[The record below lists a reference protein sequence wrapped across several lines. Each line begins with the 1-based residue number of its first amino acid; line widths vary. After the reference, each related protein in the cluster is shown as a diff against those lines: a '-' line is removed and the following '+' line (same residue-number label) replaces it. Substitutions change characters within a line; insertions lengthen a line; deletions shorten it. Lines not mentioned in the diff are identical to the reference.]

1 METTQEE
8 SPTNGQ
14 QETEVTAAPL
24 ADRNALIKRRY
35 RTGVVT
41 TLMERSFEIKSIDPK
56 TMVLT
61 RGSAF
66 LPAFNDFVAESDPEA
81 MASPEIQAF
90 VTDVVI
96 EGVTSLN
103 LVKKSLEQC
112 TEEET
117 PIQVLDL
124 DEQVEILLHPRR
136 CSPETANGKAYFI
149 SPMVYKTE
157 WRDAPYLKQEVFGPH
172 VAIIPYDTVCDAI
185 RIYNDS
191 KRLL

>member
-1 METTQEE
+1 MARRGRPPKVPNAETVVPEEEKPEPVVEPTTQEE

-14 QETEVTAAPL
+14 QDTEVKAAPL

-124 DEQVEILLHPRR
+124 DEQVEIFSAIMELCASEEEKAEWSFFPRTIEE
-136 CSPETANGKAYFI
+136 PTDDQQPA
-149 SPMVYKTE
+149 
-157 WRDAPYLKQEVFGPH
+157 
-172 VAIIPYDTVCDAI
+172 
-185 RIYNDS
+185 
-191 KRLL
+191 